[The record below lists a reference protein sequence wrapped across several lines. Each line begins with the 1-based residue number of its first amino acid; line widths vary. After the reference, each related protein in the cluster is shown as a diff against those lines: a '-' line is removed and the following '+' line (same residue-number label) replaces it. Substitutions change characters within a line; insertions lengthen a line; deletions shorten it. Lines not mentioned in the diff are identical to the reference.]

1 MKLNEP
7 LFSDGKVGRSIRFGI
22 GIGYGLALL
31 FCLVLSACGG
41 DGTENLNGPQVME
54 TNPAPEATGVPLSG
68 QIEATLSKGID
79 PATINT
85 DTFILTGVSGEVTY
99 QNGKAVFTPSIPLA
113 DGTTYHAV
121 LTTGIRD
128 LDGVPLPENF
138 IWSFT
143 TGATGGGGPDQTPP
157 EIVSV
162 NPREGATN
170 IPIDAP
176 VRVVF
181 SESIRPETLR
191 TDTFF
196 IRGIPGEI
204 RYDES
209 TRTATLQPLAPLA
222 LQSRYEVT
230 VTNQITDRA
239 GNPLPA
245 AQSWSFTTASV
256 LDLSPPSILSTAPGD
271 GETGVAVNSAIQA
284 VFNKEIDE
292 QSLPSNF
299 VLQGPGGGE
308 IASSIRYDSGARTAT
323 LTPSAALQPETTYQ
337 AIVRR
342 GVSDLS
348 GNALAADVRWSFTTA
363 QTNPPAPPAED
374 RTPPTVIE
382 RQPTGIDIPL
392 ESLVTV
398 RFSEAIRPETLAGNF
413 MITTRG
419 RAISAE
425 IGYHAASRTATMIP
439 SRLRHGTTYTVV
451 LTHDIRD
458 LAGNRLEHT
467 SWSFRTANRSD
478 DDDD

>member
-1 MKLNEP
+1 MRLNKP
-7 LFSDGKVGRSIRFGI
+7 LFSDGKVGRSIRFGK

-31 FCLVLSACGG
+31 FCLVLSACGSG
-41 DGTENLNGPQVME
+41 ATDDTNGPRVVE

-68 QIEATLSKGID
+68 PIEATLSKGID

-85 DTFILTGVSGEVTY
+85 DTFILTGISGEVTY

-143 TGATGGGGPDQTPP
+143 TGATGGGGLDQTPP
-157 EIVSV
+157 EIVSAT
-162 NPREGATN
+162 PREGATN

-181 SESIRPETLR
+181 SEPIRPETLR

-204 RYDES
+204 RYDEA

-230 VTNQITDRA
+230 VTNQITDRT

-245 AQSWSFTTASV
+245 TQSWSFTTASV
-256 LDLSPPSILSTAPGD
+256 IDLSSPVILSTVPGD

-308 IASSIRYDSGARTAT
+308 IVSSIRYDSGARTAT
-323 LTPSAALQPETTYQ
+323 LTPSEALQPETTYQ

-342 GVSDLS
+342 GVSDFS
-348 GNALAADVRWSFTTA
+348 GNALAADVRWSFTTVRSDD
-363 QTNPPAPPAED
+363 Q
-374 RTPPTVIE
+374 TPPGDDRPEVIE
-382 RQPTGIDIPL
+382 RQPIGIDIPL
-392 ESLVTV
+392 ENFVTV
-398 RFSEAIRPETLAGNF
+398 RFSKAIRPETLAGNF

-425 IGYHAASRTATMIP
+425 IGYNISSNTATMIP

-467 SWSFRTANRSD
+467 SWSFRTVNRPD
-478 DDDD
+478 DDDDD

>member
-1 MKLNEP
+1 MLIKKRSPLP
-7 LFSDGKVGRSIRFGI
+7 LFLFLF
-22 GIGYGLALL
+22 LALT
-31 FCLVLSACGG
+31 ACGG
-41 DGTENLNGPQVME
+41 NGTEDLNGPQVME

-79 PATINT
+79 PATVNT
-85 DTFILTGVSGEVTY
+85 DTFILTGVSGAVTY

-157 EIVSV
+157 
-162 NPREGATN
+162 G
-170 IPIDAP
+170 
-176 VRVVF
+176 
-181 SESIRPETLR
+181 
-191 TDTFF
+191 
-196 IRGIPGEI
+196 
-204 RYDES
+204 
-209 TRTATLQPLAPLA
+209 
-222 LQSRYEVT
+222 
-230 VTNQITDRA
+230 
-239 GNPLPA
+239 
-245 AQSWSFTTASV
+245 
-256 LDLSPPSILSTAPGD
+256 LDLSPPSIISTVPGD

-342 GVSDLS
+342 RVSDFS
-348 GNALAADVRWSFTTA
+348 GNALAADVRWSFTTIKRDD
-363 QTNPPAPPAED
+363 Q
-374 RTPPTVIE
+374 TPPGDDRPEVIE

-392 ESLVTV
+392 SSLVTV
-398 RFSEAIRPETLAGNF
+398 RFSKAIRPETLAGNF
-413 MITTRG
+413 MITTQG

-425 IGYHAASRTATMIP
+425 IGYNISSNTATMIP

-467 SWSFRTANRSD
+467 SWSFRTVNRPD
-478 DDDD
+478 K

>member
-1 MKLNEP
+1 MLIKNRSSLP
-7 LFSDGKVGRSIRFGI
+7 LFLFLF
-22 GIGYGLALL
+22 LALT
-31 FCLVLSACGG
+31 ACGG
-41 DGTENLNGPQVME
+41 NGTEDLNGPQVME

-68 QIEATLSKGID
+68 PIEATLSKGID
-79 PATINT
+79 PATVNT
-85 DTFILTGVSGEVTY
+85 DTFILTGVSGAVTY

-143 TGATGGGGPDQTPP
+143 TGAAGGGGPDQTPP
-157 EIVSV
+157 EIVSAS
-162 NPREGATN
+162 PREGATN

-181 SESIRPETLR
+181 SEPIRPETLR

-196 IRGIPGEI
+196 IRGVPGEI

-239 GNPLPA
+239 GNPLAA

-271 GETGVAVNSAIQA
+271 GETGVAVNTSIQA
-284 VFNKEIDE
+284 VFNEEIDE
-292 QSLPSNF
+292 QSLSSNF

-308 IASSIRYDSGARTAT
+308 IASSIRYDSGARSAT

-348 GNALAADVRWSFTTA
+348 GNALAADVRWSFTTVRSDD
-363 QTNPPAPPAED
+363 Q
-374 RTPPTVIE
+374 TPPGDDRPEVIE
-382 RQPTGIDIPL
+382 RQPIGIDIPL
-392 ESLVTV
+392 ESFVTV
-398 RFSEAIRPETLAGNF
+398 RFSKAIRPETLAGNF

-425 IGYHAASRTATMIP
+425 IGFNISSNTATMIP

-467 SWSFRTANRSD
+467 SWTFRTVNRPD
-478 DDDD
+478 DDDDD

>member
-1 MKLNEP
+1 MQNRFTLLSMWRSMLIKKRSPLP
-7 LFSDGKVGRSIRFGI
+7 LFLFLF
-22 GIGYGLALL
+22 LA
-31 FCLVLSACGG
+31 LSACGG
-41 DGTENLNGPQVME
+41 DETEDLNGPQVME

-143 TGATGGGGPDQTPP
+143 TGTTGGGGPDQPP
-157 EIVSV
+157 
-162 NPREGATN
+162 P
-170 IPIDAP
+170 
-176 VRVVF
+176 
-181 SESIRPETLR
+181 
-191 TDTFF
+191 
-196 IRGIPGEI
+196 
-204 RYDES
+204 
-209 TRTATLQPLAPLA
+209 
-222 LQSRYEVT
+222 
-230 VTNQITDRA
+230 
-239 GNPLPA
+239 
-245 AQSWSFTTASV
+245 V
-256 LDLSPPSILSTAPGD
+256 LDLSPPSIISTAPGD

-292 QSLPSNF
+292 QNLPSNF
-299 VLQGPGGGE
+299 VLQGPGRGE

-323 LTPSAALQPETTYQ
+323 LTPSEALQPETTYQ

-342 GVSDLS
+342 GVSDFN
-348 GNALAADVRWSFTTA
+348 GNGLAADVRWSFTTVRSDD
-363 QTNPPAPPAED
+363 Q
-374 RTPPTVIE
+374 TPPGDDRPEVIE
-382 RQPTGIDIPL
+382 RQPIGIDIPL
-392 ESLVTV
+392 ESFVTV
-398 RFSEAIRPETLAGNF
+398 RFSKAIRPETLAGNF

-419 RAISAE
+419 GAISAE
-425 IGYHAASRTATMIP
+425 IGFNISSNTATMIP

-467 SWSFRTANRSD
+467 SWSFRTVNRPD